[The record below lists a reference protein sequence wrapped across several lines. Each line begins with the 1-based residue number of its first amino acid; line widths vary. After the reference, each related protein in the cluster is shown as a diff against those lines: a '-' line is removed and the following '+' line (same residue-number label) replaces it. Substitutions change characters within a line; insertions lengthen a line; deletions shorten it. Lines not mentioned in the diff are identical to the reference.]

1 MARHR
6 FALILILLIL
16 MLMSCACLW
25 TACAIGVNEQTGEL
39 KSESKT
45 VELGRAKSVDVEIK
59 MGAGELKVEGGAT
72 DLLNADFTYNV
83 PRWKPEVSYEVRGD
97 GGRLTVEQP
106 SGGGHGGH
114 TRYEWDL
121 RLSNAVP
128 MQMHIDEGAGKANL
142 NLVGLQLSRLEM
154 NLGAGE
160 STVNFDGPWKKDLSA
175 SIHGGVGKATLQLPR
190 DTGVRV
196 VAHGGL
202 GAINASGFSKQG
214 DAYVNDAYG
223 KSHVSLQIE
232 VEGGVGEIDLEL
244 GSSSGAV

>member
-1 MARHR
+1 MTKRR
-6 FALILILLIL
+6 VSLIFVLVFAVC
-16 MLMSCACLW
+16 MWVACG
-25 TACAIGVNEQTGEL
+25 IGVNHVETGEL
-39 KSESKT
+39 KTESKT
-45 VELGRAKSVDVEIK
+45 VALGAAKAVDVELK
-59 MGAGELKVEGGAT
+59 MGAGELKVQGGAT
-72 DLLNADFTYNV
+72 GLLNADFTYNV
-83 PRWKPEVSYEVRGD
+83 PRWKPEVTYDVSGD
-97 GGRLTVEQP
+97 SGRLTVEQP

-121 RLSNAVP
+121 RLSNNVP
-128 MQMHIDEGAGKANL
+128 MQMTVNEGAGQANL

-154 NLGAGE
+154 DLGAGE

-190 DTGVRV
+190 DVGVRV

-202 GAINASGFSKQG
+202 GAINASGFSKDG

-223 KSHVSLQIE
+223 KSRVTLRIE
-232 VEGGVGEIDLEL
+232 VAGGVGEIDLEL

>member
-1 MARHR
+1 MGKRG
-6 FALILILLIL
+6 FVLSTLLV
-16 MLMSCACLW
+16 SGCVWSACS
-25 TACAIGVNEQTGEL
+25 IGVNHVETGEV
-39 KSESKT
+39 KTESKT
-45 VELGRAKSVDVEIK
+45 VSAGAAKSVDVEIK
-59 MGAGELKVEGGAT
+59 MGAGELKVAGGAA

-83 PRWKPEVSYEVRGD
+83 PRWKPEVTYDVNGD
-97 GGRLTVEQP
+97 TGRLTIEQP

-121 RLSNAVP
+121 RLSKNIP
-128 MQMHIDEGAGKANL
+128 MQMTVDEGAGQANL

-160 STVNFDGPWKKDLSA
+160 STVNFDGPWKKDLTA

-190 DTGVRV
+190 DVGVRV

-202 GAINASGFSKQG
+202 GAINASGFSKDG

-223 KSHVSLQIE
+223 KSPVNLRIV
-232 VEGGVGEIDLEL
+232 VEGGIGEINLQL